1 MNIYQHNIHNLLGF
15 RNCTFFSNVPLEA
28 NPSNGPQSQEEYGMR
43 VALVLGKVG
52 CEVSLMVNEW
62 F

>member
-1 MNIYQHNIHNLLGF
+1 MSIYQHNIHTYLKF
-15 RNCTFFSNVPLEA
+15 EIVPFFSKVQLEA
-28 NPSNGPQSQEEYGMR
+28 NPSNGPQSQEECGMR

-52 CEVSLMVNEW
+52 CEVSLIGNEW

>member
-1 MNIYQHNIHNLLGF
+1 MVNQVVAGNRYDI
-15 RNCTFFSNVPLEA
+15 SNVPLEA
-28 NPSNGPQSQEEYGMR
+28 NPSNGPQSQEECGMR

-52 CEVSLMVNEW
+52 CEVSLIVNEW